1 MDEGNVSFEDWTYL
15 QKCLKYEKIRVNHG
29 KPHIDEN
36 EKKDL
41 LNQLD
46 NLLKEYYSSQLIIRE
61 SYQES
66 TTKHKRLLP
75 DAHSFL
81 GDNFRYAEQM
91 VFMIRSNPEIFN
103 FISQSCR
110 QPKDGT
116 ASLIE
121 SFGYSFFLD
130 LIHPEN
136 TELELVNVMH
146 RLIHSELEFLVSTG
160 GNINNLLNENFV
172 LKNML
177 RLYMRRKNQRKYMKL
192 VFRKPLREI
201 IHDQETIKE
210 LKLEPKA
217 IYKAENERMMKYNNE
232 EVVQVPQKKKSFFGG
247 SSKKA
252 KPVKEVQK
260 IEVTEEEALSHPQ
273 VKSIIEARSE
283 IIINHCRSLLNALY
297 KNVRTMPFGLRGIC
311 KRMALWIEG
320 LEKKQD
326 EKTVFNLLGIFLFTS
341 WWIPA
346 ILDPIKSGLLQNVII
361 NTGTLNCLKTIAT
374 ILKNLFKE
382 TFFDEPHYFVINKF
396 ILEEKEKLK
405 AFFREI
411 IDFDESTFTKTKVK
425 KSRQSEAVSID
436 KKSGSMFNYFMMT
449 SRRIS
454 TPQFSFNSQTH
465 KQMQHMN
472 EMKEFRIST
481 VMLSLDE
488 IKFLSKLFE
497 ENEDKLNQ
505 KQWTDLARYAK
516 NLRSAERNGTLFQ
529 QSFLREQGFS
539 EEDSLYLLF
548 INKKLGPGLDSEV
561 AYVPKHNFST
571 NPEEN
576 KLLTKVIDA
585 TKNLVLYLD
594 MSIFFDPSREWS
606 LYDVVE
612 FVIQFSYLFENKKAN
627 MQNAIPMKLLAQ
639 FLAAYLKTIPITYK
653 SHNFRKL
660 YTALIKDYEERFEF
674 KRRLA
679 NRNKKLLLLAVNF
692 MEKHIIDIKQE
703 IRVFESV
710 KRKEFFLRF
719 IKKGKVA
726 ACLLSIRDNNGNL
739 TIQVFPQSSCPHSK
753 LASVNEF
760 VMGKKIPSK
769 SGHPS
774 EATHVNNIEEFYQKF
789 MKLDQV
795 VNSTEK
801 EDDPYK
807 VGEAFFEYMNVIKG
821 IIFDTLK
828 KEDDTENACEEIEK
842 YITSCMYKDIF
853 PQASSIEDMN
863 LHQKA
868 LELDWIKPEHLDIV
882 PANRNEDM
890 WKLAIE
896 AMELMET
903 YRAPAEKLNCLLD
916 CMSIIVNVLTLVS
929 AGQGVSTDDSLPII
943 IYIVIKAKPNRLYSN
958 LNYISKFR
966 HSSKMI
972 GLKGFVFQQFQSAA
986 AFILTADNSCFSISL
1001 EDFEKN
1007 VQASRE
1013 KHGITN

>member
-15 QKCLKYEKIRVNHG
+15 QKCLKYEKIRVSHG
-29 KPHIDEN
+29 NNNIDDN

-41 LNQLD
+41 LNQLE

-61 SYQES
+61 SQEGN
-66 TTKHKRLLP
+66 KKRKRLVP
-75 DAHSFL
+75 NAHACL

-91 VFMIRSNPEIFN
+91 VFMIRSNPEIFS
-103 FISQSCR
+103 FISQNCR
-110 QPKDGT
+110 QHRDG
-116 ASLIE
+116 AENLIE

-130 LIHPEN
+130 LVHPEN

-146 RLIHSELEFLVSTG
+146 RLIHTELIFLVKSS
-160 GNINNLLNENFV
+160 GNISNLLNENFV
-172 LKNML
+172 LKSML
-177 RLYMRRKNQRKYMKL
+177 RLYMKRKNQRKYMKL

-201 IHDQETIKE
+201 IHDQETMKE

-217 IYKAENERMMKYNNE
+217 IYKAENERLLKYNSE
-232 EVVQVPQKKKSFFGG
+232 DVVPTPQKKRSIFGS
-247 SSKKA
+247 SSKKP
-252 KPVKEVQK
+252 KPDEKKKEKVE
-260 IEVTEEEALSHPQ
+260 ISEEEALSHPQ
-273 VKSIIEARSE
+273 VKNVIEARSE
-283 IIINHCRSLLNALY
+283 IIINHCKSLLNALY
-297 KNVRTMPFGLRGIC
+297 KNIRTMPFGLRGIC
-311 KRMALWIEG
+311 KRMVEWIKE
-320 LEKKQD
+320 LVPNAE
-326 EKTVFNLLGIFLFTS
+326 EKTIFTLLGIFLFTS

-361 NTGTLNCLKTIAT
+361 NPCTLSCLKTIGT

-382 TFFDEPHYFVINKF
+382 TYFDEPHFFVINRF
-396 ILEEKEKLK
+396 INEEKDRMKQ
-405 AFFREI
+405 FFRDI
-411 IDFDESTFTKTKVK
+411 IQFDETTVFKSK
-425 KSRQSEAVSID
+425 KKPATSNTIINKD
-436 KKSGSMFNYFMMT
+436 CGMMYNYFLLT
-449 SRRIS
+449 QKRQNL
-454 TPQFSFNSQTH
+454 PQFSFNSQTQ
-465 KQMQHMN
+465 KQFQHMN
-472 EMKEFRIST
+472 EMKEFKIDT
-481 VMLSLDE
+481 VMLSIE
-488 IKFLSKLFE
+488 EVRFLAKLFE
-497 ENEDKLNQ
+497 
-505 KQWTDLARYAK
+505 DLDTEVLGKGWNDLSRYAK
-516 NLRSAERNGTLFQ
+516 NLRSADKSGSLIQT
-529 QSFLREQGFS
+529 SFLREQGLS

-548 INKKLGPGLDSEV
+548 INKKLGPGLDNEV
-561 AYVPKHNFST
+561 VYTPKHIFST

-585 TKNLVLYLD
+585 TKNLISFLD

-612 FVIQFSYLFENKKAN
+612 FVIQFSYLFENKKTN
-627 MQNAIPMKLLAQ
+627 MQTSIPMKLLAQ
-639 FLAAYLKTIPITYK
+639 FLAAYLKTIPESYI

-692 MEKHIIDIKQE
+692 MEKHINDIKQE

-710 KRKEFFLRF
+710 KRKEFFLKF
-719 IKKGKVA
+719 IKKGKVP
-726 ACLLSIRDNNGNL
+726 ACLLSIRDGSNL
-739 TIQVFPQSSCPHSK
+739 TIQVFPQLTCPHSK

-760 VMGKKIPSK
+760 VMGSKK
-769 SGHPS
+769 SGKGNHGN

-795 VNSTEK
+795 VQSTER
-801 EDDPYK
+801 EDDPFK
-807 VGEAFFEYMNVIKG
+807 VGEAFFEYMNVIKN
-821 IIFDTLK
+821 ILFEMLR
-828 KEDDTENACEEIEK
+828 KEDDVENTCEEIEK
-842 YITSCMYKDIF
+842 YITSCMYNHIF
-853 PQASSIEDMN
+853 PSESSIEDTE
-863 LHQKA
+863 LHLKS

-896 AMELMET
+896 AMESMET

-929 AGQGVSTDDSLPII
+929 AGAGISTDDSLPII
-943 IYIVIKAKPNRLYSN
+943 IYVVIKAKPTRLYSN

-986 AFILTADNSCFSISL
+986 AFVQSVDCTCLSINP
-1001 EDFEKN
+1001 EEYEKN
-1007 VQASRE
+1007 VQASRD
-1013 KHGITN
+1013 KYGVSR

>member
-15 QKCLKYEKIRVNHG
+15 QKCLKYEKIRVSHG
-29 KPHIDEN
+29 KVYSDDN

-41 LNQLD
+41 LNQLE

-61 SYQES
+61 SQQENMG
-66 TTKHKRLLP
+66 KHKRLVP
-75 DAHSFL
+75 DAHSCL

-91 VFMIRSNPEIFN
+91 VFIIRSNPEIFN
-103 FISQSCR
+103 FISLTCR
-110 QPKDGT
+110 QPKDGV
-116 ASLIE
+116 SNLVE

-146 RLIHSELEFLVSTG
+146 RLINSELKFLVKTG

-172 LKNML
+172 LKNMM

-201 IHDQETIKE
+201 IHDQETMKE
-210 LKLEPKA
+210 LKLEPKG
-217 IYKAENERMMKYNNE
+217 IYKTETERMMKYNNE
-232 EVVQVPQKKKSFFGG
+232 DVVPVQQKKKSFFG
-247 SSKKA
+247 SSKKL

-260 IEVTEEEALSHPQ
+260 VEVTDEEALSHPQ

-283 IIINHCRSLLNALY
+283 IIINHCKSLLNALY
-297 KNVRTMPFGLRGIC
+297 KNIRTMPFGLRGIC
-311 KRMALWIEG
+311 KRMVEWIQE
-320 LEKKQD
+320 LVPDCE
-326 EKTVFNLLGIFLFTS
+326 EKTIFNLLGVFLFTS

-361 NTGTLNCLKTIAT
+361 NPCTLTCLKTIGT

-382 TFFDEPHYFVINKF
+382 TYFEEPHYFVINRF
-396 ILEEKEKLK
+396 INEEKDRMKQ
-405 AFFREI
+405 FFREI
-411 IDFDESTFTKTKVK
+411 IQFDESTFTKSKSK
-425 KSRQSEAVSID
+425 KARNSVPTLFD
-436 KKSGSMFNYFMMT
+436 KSAGTMCNYFLMT
-449 SRRIS
+449 SKRVNI
-454 TPQFSFNSQTH
+454 PQFSFNSQTH

-472 EMKEFRIST
+472 EMKEFRITT
-481 VMLSLDE
+481 VMLSLEE
-488 IKFLSKLFE
+488 IKFLAKLFE
-497 ENEDKLNQ
+497 DNEEELVKKGWN
-505 KQWTDLARYAK
+505 DLLRYSK
-516 NLRSAERNGTLFQ
+516 NLRSAEKNRTLIQ
-529 QSFLREQGFS
+529 YSFLREQGLT

-561 AYVPKHNFST
+561 VYTPKHNFST

-585 TKNLVLYLD
+585 TKNLITYLD
-594 MSIFFDPSREWS
+594 MSIFFDPGREWS

-612 FVIQFSYLFENKKAN
+612 FVIQFSYLFENKKMN
-627 MQNAIPMKLLAQ
+627 MQTAIPMKLLAQ
-639 FLAAYLKTIPITYK
+639 FLAAYLKTIPQAYIT
-653 SHNFRKL
+653 HNFRKL
-660 YTALIKDYEERFEF
+660 YSALIKDYEERFEF

-692 MEKHIIDIKQE
+692 MEKHITEIKQE

-710 KRKEFFLRF
+710 KRKEYFLRF
-719 IKKGKVA
+719 IKKGKVP
-726 ACLLSIRDNNGNL
+726 ACLLSIRDGNNL

-760 VMGKKIPSK
+760 VMGSKKSSK

-795 VNSTEK
+795 VQSTER
-801 EDDPYK
+801 EDDPFK
-807 VGEAFFEYMNVIKG
+807 VGEAFFEYMNVIKN
-821 IIFDTLK
+821 IIFENLR
-828 KEDDTENACEEIEK
+828 KEDDTENTCEEIEK
-842 YITSCMYKDIF
+842 YITSCMYNHIF
-853 PQASSIEDMN
+853 PSESSIEDTN
-863 LHQKA
+863 LHRKA

-896 AMELMET
+896 AMESMET
-903 YRAPAEKLNCLLD
+903 YRAPAEKLTCLLD

-929 AGQGVSTDDSLPII
+929 AGAGVSTDDSLPII
-943 IYIVIKAKPNRLYSN
+943 IYVVIKAKPTRLYSN

-986 AFILTADNSCFSISL
+986 AFVLTVDNTCLSISL
-1001 EDFEKN
+1001 EEYEKN
-1007 VQASRE
+1007 VKASRA
-1013 KHGITN
+1013 KHGITEI